1 MKIVIG
7 AGSNEYDGW
16 IHTQENE
23 LNLLNST
30 SFDKLIPNKNAS
42 CFLAE
47 HVWEHLT
54 FDEGVKAAKNCFTY
68 LQPGGYLR
76 IAVPDK
82 NFNNE
87 WYQNLVQIGGPGPAE
102 HPAATHKIVYSYT
115 SLTEMLT
122 QAGFEVSLLEFC
134 DEEGTFHYKY
144 WNSQDG
150 HIGRSFRFDT
160 RNSAEKLGMI
170 SLIADTY
177 KPLLLK

>member
-7 AGSNEYDGW
+7 AGCTEYEGW

-23 LNLLNST
+23 LNLLDSK

-54 FDEGVKAAKNCFTY
+54 FDEGVEAAKNCFTH

-87 WYQNLVQIGGPGPAE
+87 WYQNLVQIGGPGPVD
-102 HPAATHKIVYSYT
+102 HPAATHKIVHDYT
-115 SLTEMLT
+115 SLTEMLK

-134 DEEGTFHYKY
+134 DEEGTFHYRY

-160 RNSAEKLGMI
+160 RNSVDTLGMV
-170 SLIADTY
+170 SLIADAY
-177 KPLLLK
+177 KPLLIP